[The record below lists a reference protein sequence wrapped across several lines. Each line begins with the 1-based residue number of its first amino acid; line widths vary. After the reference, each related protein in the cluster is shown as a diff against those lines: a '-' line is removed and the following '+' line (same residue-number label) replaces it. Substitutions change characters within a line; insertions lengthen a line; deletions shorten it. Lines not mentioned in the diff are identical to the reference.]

1 MKNVLKKLFLK
12 LKLFFISLGAKTRL
26 SDYKLNK
33 TTIVQV
39 VENLKRNGFVAIG
52 EQKLVTPEKVIAI
65 LESRM

>member
-1 MKNVLKKLFLK
+1 MEMMKNVLKKLFLK

-52 EQKLVTPEKVIAI
+52 EQKIGYTRK
-65 LESRM
+65 SDSYT